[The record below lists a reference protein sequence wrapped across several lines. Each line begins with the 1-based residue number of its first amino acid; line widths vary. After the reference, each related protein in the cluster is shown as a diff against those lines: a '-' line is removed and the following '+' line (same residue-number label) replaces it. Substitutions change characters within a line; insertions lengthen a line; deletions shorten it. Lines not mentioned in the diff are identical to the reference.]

1 MPVSNQVNTAARYL
15 GSNAATAFAVL
26 GLMGFLSPEQIQAL
40 NAAMNDFTTGIGM
53 VVSSASK
60 MWIILGPLLA
70 FWLAKVGIQSSS
82 VQGLVNRLLQ
92 MAREEATPASD
103 AAKVAIVNAA
113 AALPEVEKVVAPELA
128 IIPTTAPEVVVR

>member
-1 MPVSNQVNTAARYL
+1 MPASTQVNAAMRYL

-26 GLMGFLSPEQIQAL
+26 ALMGMLTPEQVTAL

-60 MWIILGPLLA
+60 MWMILGPLAA
-70 FWLAKVGIQSSS
+70 FWLAKVGIQSAS
-82 VQGLVNRLLQ
+82 VQGLVGRLLQ
-92 MAREEATPASD
+92 IAQKEATPEATQ
-103 AAKVAIVNAA
+103 AKVAIVNAA

-128 IIPTTAPEVVVR
+128 TIPATAPEVVQK

>member
-1 MPVSNQVNTAARYL
+1 
-15 GSNAATAFAVL
+15 
-26 GLMGFLSPEQIQAL
+26 
-40 NAAMNDFTTGIGM
+40 M